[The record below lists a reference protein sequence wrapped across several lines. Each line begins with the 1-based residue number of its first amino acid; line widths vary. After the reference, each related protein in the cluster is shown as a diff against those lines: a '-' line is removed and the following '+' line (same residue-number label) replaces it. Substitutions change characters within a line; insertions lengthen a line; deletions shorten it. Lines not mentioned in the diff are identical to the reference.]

1 MSAVDG
7 VSSPAPVAAE
17 RARALANL
25 FAKAVSLPLEKG
37 CRFLL
42 MFLAGRL
49 LGEAGFGRFQFALTV
64 TGFLAFGTDLGLGIW
79 TTRALARSRA
89 DGAATVGTTLGLR
102 ALASLPYLVVTLAVA
117 YALGPGE
124 TRGAFLLLG
133 LAALGSAY
141 ADHVAAILRGYERL
155 DDEARLNVARAALAG
170 ACGLGAFAAGRSLAA
185 LSAGMAVGAAAG
197 CAYGAWMLR
206 QRYPLFPSRFDRALA
221 GRAARAA
228 LPLGLASLLS
238 MLYFKGDVVLLHRLS
253 TDAELGAYSAAYKLF
268 EGSMILPAIVLSAA
282 FPPLARA
289 HGDRERQRRWERP
302 VVTAL
307 LGLGLLVGA
316 VLYFGRA
323 PLIALFFGPAFGRA
337 SASLRLLAL
346 GVPLLYFNYG
356 LTHFLIARDLGRRNL
371 LFGALMLIVNVGIN
385 LAVIPRY
392 GGPGA
397 AAATTLTELFLTI
410 CCLLALGWQPSLAT
424 RPGPSPATAS
434 GARTS
439 G

>member
-1 MSAVDG
+1 
-7 VSSPAPVAAE
+7 
-17 RARALANL
+17 
-25 FAKAVSLPLEKG
+25 
-37 CRFLL
+37 
-42 MFLAGRL
+42 
-49 LGEAGFGRFQFALTV
+49 
-64 TGFLAFGTDLGLGIW
+64 
-79 TTRALARSRA
+79 
-89 DGAATVGTTLGLR
+89 
-102 ALASLPYLVVTLAVA
+102 
-117 YALGPGE
+117 
-124 TRGAFLLLG
+124 
-133 LAALGSAY
+133 
-141 ADHVAAILRGYERL
+141 
-155 DDEARLNVARAALAG
+155 
-170 ACGLGAFAAGRSLAA
+170 
-185 LSAGMAVGAAAG
+185 MAVGAAAG

-337 SASLRLLAL
+337 AASLRLLAL

-385 LAVIPRY
+385 LAVIPRH

-410 CCLLALGWQPSLAT
+410 CCLLALGWRPSLAT

>member
-170 ACGLGAFAAGRSLAA
+170 ACGLGAFAAGR
-185 LSAGMAVGAAAG
+185 
-197 CAYGAWMLR
+197 
-206 QRYPLFPSRFDRALA
+206 
-221 GRAARAA
+221 
-228 LPLGLASLLS
+228 
-238 MLYFKGDVVLLHRLS
+238 
-253 TDAELGAYSAAYKLF
+253 
-268 EGSMILPAIVLSAA
+268 
-282 FPPLARA
+282 
-289 HGDRERQRRWERP
+289 
-302 VVTAL
+302 
-307 LGLGLLVGA
+307 
-316 VLYFGRA
+316 
-323 PLIALFFGPAFGRA
+323 
-337 SASLRLLAL
+337 
-346 GVPLLYFNYG
+346 
-356 LTHFLIARDLGRRNL
+356 
-371 LFGALMLIVNVGIN
+371 
-385 LAVIPRY
+385 
-392 GGPGA
+392 
-397 AAATTLTELFLTI
+397 
-410 CCLLALGWQPSLAT
+410 
-424 RPGPSPATAS
+424 
-434 GARTS
+434 
-439 G
+439 